1 MADLGA
7 FDIITNFSFNLF
19 SSAKESF
26 PKLVAFA
33 ARVAAR
39 PKMAT
44 YLESAKYTALLAFP
58 NLEQ

>member
-7 FDIITNFSFNLF
+7 FDVITNFSFNLF
-19 SSAKESF
+19 PSAKADF

-39 PKMAT
+39 PKMAA